1 MQIQPIGMNVR
12 TQADAFRGLGRGDR
26 MDIGGSGSGVE
37 ERGSG
42 EECKEEGTEWMER
55 GRRIGNCFEHARSQ

>member
-1 MQIQPIGMNVR
+1 
-12 TQADAFRGLGRGDR
+12 

-37 ERGSG
+37 GRG
-42 EECKEEGTEWMER
+42 ECKEEGTEWIER